1 MRDKSPLAVGD
12 TFASDERLT
21 RRPPADRLPAMSDGR
36 RALPSKLPSELMED
50 LSPRRRELIRPVLD
64 HPREY
69 VLMSVRK
76 LAEALQADAM
86 AVLRAI
92 RGMGFDGYAEFRR
105 YLHELA
111 LVQAT
116 QLDTMRPGLARDSDV
131 PAHLRE
137 SLALDSNNLGALR
150 HTLDFARVAAL
161 ATRLY
166 DARRI
171 VLLGGDLAAVLVNF
185 LHYNL
190 AVIDLPA
197 VACTHPGEVAHGVR
211 GLQRTDLVIAITFR
225 RGLRQTVD
233 GVRQARARG
242 AYCVGVTDTH
252 LSPLARFAHEY
263 FVTSVEST
271 LYGVSYVAPMA
282 WLNMLLVACATTRRA
297 RTIQLLKAADAEQRT
312 GFRWYRD
319 GTSPPTRPTAPRR
332 GSREQD

>member
-1 MRDKSPLAVGD
+1 MRGKPAGGAHD
-12 TFASDERLT
+12 TFASS
-21 RRPPADRLPAMSDGR
+21 A
-36 RALPSKLPSELMED
+36 RALPSKLPSELLQD

-64 HPREY
+64 RPRDY
-69 VLMSVRK
+69 VLMSVRR
-76 LAEALQADAM
+76 LAETLQADAM

-116 QLDTMRPGLARDSDV
+116 QLDTMQSGLARDSDV

-137 SLALDSNNLGALR
+137 SLALDSNNLAALR
-150 HTLDFARVAAL
+150 HTLDFGRLEAV

-166 DARRI
+166 EARRI
-171 VLLGGDLAAVLVNF
+171 VLLGGDLATVLVSF
-185 LHYNL
+185 LQYNL

-197 VACTHPGEVAHGVR
+197 VACTRPGEVVHGVR
-211 GLQRTDLVIAITFR
+211 GLQRADLVIAITFR

-233 GVRQARARG
+233 GLRQARARG

-271 LYGVSYVAPMA
+271 LYGVSYVAPLA
-282 WLNMLLVACATTRRA
+282 WVNMLLVACAATRRA

-319 GTSPPTRPTAPRR
+319 GTPSPARPAAQ
-332 GSREQD
+332 SRPGARSARARKIQPKTSS